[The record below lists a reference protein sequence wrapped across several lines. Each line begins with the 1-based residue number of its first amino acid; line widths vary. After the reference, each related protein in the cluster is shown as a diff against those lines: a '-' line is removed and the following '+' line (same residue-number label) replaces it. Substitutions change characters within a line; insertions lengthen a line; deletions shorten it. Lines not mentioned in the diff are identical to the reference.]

1 MFRRPLFIT
10 MFFPL
15 IVFPMMLAATT
26 AKGSDAHD
34 NALATFNYDIFVEG
48 EDIGDMQV
56 QMIEKPKGG
65 YQILE
70 STLIEVNSDWDSKNL
85 RTTANE
91 WYSFEHDL
99 ISADKKTYE
108 QTRPHWSRIESFGS
122 DLWMSVSEIENQV
135 QKDEQELLGLSLA
148 VLSNIIPVAGEA
160 IGLSQ
165 LLFSD
170 KKVVP
175 KSIRVP
181 KHSHHTTLTHLP
193 KYWSTQQQTL
203 PAKINLLDIET
214 ISIASMDIQ
223 YQGLEIKMLSGT
235 KVLTHHYTLTS
246 KSRAPLNIWLAINDN
261 NIAYFFELEV
271 EDESGVFTMKLNNI
285 NP

>member
-1 MFRRPLFIT
+1 MLRRPLFIA
-10 MFFPL
+10 MLFPL
-15 IVFPMMLAATT
+15 IVFPTILAAT
-26 AKGSDAHD
+26 AAQRPDAHD

-48 EDIGDMQV
+48 EDVGDMQI
-56 QMIEKPKGG
+56 QMIEKPQGG

-70 STLIEVNSDWDSKNL
+70 STSIKVNTAWDEINL
-85 RTTANE
+85 RSTANE
-91 WYSFEHDL
+91 LYSSEHDL

-108 QTRPHWSRIESFGS
+108 QTRPYWSRIESFGG

-160 IGLSQ
+160 LGFSQ

-170 KKVVP
+170 RKVVP

-214 ISIASMDIQ
+214 ISIAPMDIQ
-223 YQGLEIKMLSGT
+223 HQGLKIKTLSGT

-246 KSRAPLNIWLAINDN
+246 QNRAPVNIWLAINDN
-261 NIAYFFELEV
+261 NIAYFFELEG
-271 EDESGVFTMKLNNI
+271 ENESGVFTMRLK
-285 NP
+285 P